1 MSERQVLDLWPIS
14 KIVSQRQKI
23 CRGTRREFLADEMK
37 NLFAMLLA
45 TPTLERARQFYVT
58 EEIWLAHPLTRPNA
72 KSFGLDV
79 FRAVLSGDFK
89 VSRPENIKT
98 VGLGFDPEWGFVYL
112 ATSSGRLGQIKVG
125 VTTYDPHIRLA
136 KFKSKFGESIRLVR
150 AWELDFPAR
159 IERHVQNS
167 LREFRVSGNSLG
179 ESIEWY
185 ECSVICAE
193 EAVDSCVNEFRE
205 SVRDAGDRFESVDI
219 SGRVFELLC
228 EIYSESP
235 ELVSRLRDIDFALVI
250 AGLRQALDAV
260 TDSERL
266 LLIRLYGIDEAPRY
280 TLHQFAYLN
289 DFSVDRVKKLH
300 DSVFRKLRHPSRA
313 VALIRLLDQT

>member
-23 CRGTRREFLADEMK
+23 CKGSGREYLADEMK
-37 NLFAMLLA
+37 SLFAMLLA
-45 TPTLERARQFYVT
+45 TPTLEHARQFYET

-72 KSFGLDV
+72 KSFGLVV
-79 FRAVLSGDFK
+79 FSAVLSGNFK
-89 VSRPENIKT
+89 ISRPENIKT

-112 ATSSGRLGQIKVG
+112 ASSTGRLGQIKVG

-136 KFKSKFGESIRLVR
+136 KFKSKFGENIRLVR

-167 LREFRVSGNSLG
+167 LREFRVSGNSSG

-185 ECSVICAE
+185 ECSIIYAE
-193 EAVDSCVNEFRE
+193 EAVDSAINGYRD
-205 SVRDAGDRFESVDI
+205 SVRNAGETSNCIDVSE
-219 SGRVFELLC
+219 RVCELLC
-228 EIYSESP
+228 DIYSKDS
-235 ELVSRLRDIDFALVI
+235 ELVLKLREIDFELVI
-250 AGLRQALDAV
+250 AGLRQALNSV
-260 TDSERL
+260 TDSESL
-266 LLIRLYGIDEAPRY
+266 LLVRLYGIDEAPRY

-289 DFSVDRVKKLH
+289 EFSVGRAKKSYASAL
-300 DSVFRKLRHPSRA
+300 RKLRHPSRA
-313 VALIRLLDQT
+313 IALTRLLDQA